1 MRVTVAVC
9 TWNRASLLEKTLAKM
24 RRLSIPSDVEWELLV
39 VNNNCSDRS
48 DEAIARHASSLPL
61 RRLFE
66 AKQGLS
72 HARNCAIEHAKGDLV
87 LWTDDDVLVDENWLL
102 EYVRAAN
109 RWPQAAFFGGT
120 VDPWFEHEPPSWIKS
135 NVDMLG
141 GPFAV
146 RRLGSEERVIEETGL
161 LPWGA
166 NMAMRTAAV
175 GSERFSPAL
184 GRCRDGHLLG
194 EEVDRRLGSEER
206 VIEETGLLPWGANM
220 AMVDLLTRLIKK
232 GLAYEDLHVGVLSGS
247 GEVASPHGG
256 GKCRPH
262 ALWCSSLSPACVHR
276 TAAAD
281 LLTRLIKKGHRGVWV
296 GTARVSH
303 FISANRLT
311 KTYMWE
317 YFRGAGR
324 SRVRMGAASAG
335 PMLFGVPRYLL
346 RVYIEQRLL
355 MCLYSP
361 GKSRRWLQA
370 LRRAARV
377 KGTMDELR
385 GAHEM
390 RWKWTNAAGDLC
402 HPPSSRRKNGSRR
415 ASSRQS
421 MESLVAL

>member
-194 EEVDRRLGSEER
+194 EEVD
-206 VIEETGLLPWGANM
+206 
-220 AMVDLLTRLIKK
+220 
-232 GLAYEDLHVGVLSGS
+232 
-247 GEVASPHGG
+247 
-256 GKCRPH
+256 
-262 ALWCSSLSPACVHR
+262 
-276 TAAAD
+276 

-421 MESLVAL
+421 MESLRAVSTTLRQPDSAFTVATPCWRRA